1 MSSGRELLSK
11 MGLLSWLNDL
21 FGSYEEYGT
30 PSVTLT
36 GQPVKSKAERVIAD
50 YFTRHGI
57 PYYYEAMATTNG
69 WFIFKAKI
77 SRPDFYL
84 PQYNLY
90 VEYWGLVDSPDP
102 GTRDN
107 YIKDNALENGTVSQQ
122 QHQVHLNISLE
133 SIRPRL
139 LLPEEIQRSYGVQSP
154 NQPNSHNMSNM
165 STANTGHAATHQ
177 MAHTNTTL
185 EKTSPFLLVTVIA

>member
-1 MSSGRELLSK
+1 

-21 FGSYEEYGT
+21 LQPHEEYGI

-36 GQPVKSKAERVIAD
+36 GQPVRSKAERVIAD

-57 PYYYEAMATTNG
+57 PYYYEAMATTND
-69 WFIFKAKI
+69 WFNFKAKI

-107 YIKDNALENGTVSQQ
+107 YIRTMRWKMAQYRNNIIIRFVSICPSNLDSLDYYFRRKFRE
-122 QHQVHLNISLE
+122 VTGFDLPIS
-133 SIRPRL
+133 
-139 LLPEEIQRSYGVQSP
+139 QS
-154 NQPNSHNMSNM
+154 NRYMSDM
-165 STANTGHAATHQ
+165 SRANTGHATTHR
-177 MAHTNTTL
+177 MAH
-185 EKTSPFLLVTVIA
+185 SFG

>member
-1 MSSGRELLSK
+1 

-21 FGSYEEYGT
+21 FKPPQEYGI

-36 GQPVKSKAERVIAD
+36 GAPVRSKGRELSPD

-57 PYYYEAMATTNG
+57 PYHYEAMATTND
-69 WFIFKAKI
+69 WFIFRAKI

-102 GTRDN
+102 GN
-107 YIKDNALENGTVSQQ
+107 KGQLHQNNALENGPIPQQ
-122 QHQVHLNISLE
+122 QQVSFDQV
-133 SIRPRL
+133 STDIR
-139 LLPEEIQRSYGVQSP
+139 
-154 NQPNSHNMSNM
+154 
-165 STANTGHAATHQ
+165 A
-177 MAHTNTTL
+177 
-185 EKTSPFLLVTVIA
+185 LVERDERT